1 MPYLESMFYVLIG
14 WALASVPFGILAG
27 RVAGWADRD
36 AVDAMTA
43 ALPTDPADS
52 APIGAGELSS

>member
-1 MPYLESMFYVLIG
+1 MFETLMYVLAG
-14 WALASVPFGILAG
+14 WAIVSVPFGMLAG
-27 RVAGWADRD
+27 RAVRWADRD

-52 APIGAGELSS
+52 APIGAGELPA